1 MTKDGPMTKDGSMPA
16 PLPPGGLLVHVGP
29 AKTGTTSLQSSFHNN
44 REALAAHDVHYAGSV
59 RHSSAA
65 IKDLMNVS
73 PRVDK
78 QPKGIWDR
86 LAAEIRTS
94 TAQRVVLS
102 SEGLA
107 HADAAIADRLLA
119 DVGRSPVRVVL
130 TMRPLADML
139 ASSWW
144 QYVQTGK
151 KMPYDEW
158 LDGVLRTDLA
168 GEVVTP
174 NFWRRSRIEK
184 VAGLWVE
191 RLGPEAVTLV
201 SLAEQ
206 PRDFVQ
212 RSFEQLVGL
221 PEGVLV
227 PKEGQTN
234 DSLSYQLAEMVRH
247 FNLITGAE
255 GAGTKQVVT
264 QRQRAYNQLK
274 ARRDLLTEDRRVE
287 TPAWAVEKAC
297 GIMAEINDGIRAL
310 GINVIGDLDALTRPS
325 KPAPETVEPAPTHVA
340 VEDAAALLYF
350 MMRSTDQHC
359 RELLN
364 AKFRQR
370 EQKLEQR
377 IARLE
382 ERLAATPRIDDVGGR
397 ELLGLLAARA
407 RRRLGRS

>member
-1 MTKDGPMTKDGSMPA
+1 MPA

-44 REALAAHDVHYAGSV
+44 RPVLAEHDLHYAGAA
-59 RHSSAA
+59 RHSSTA
-65 IKDLMNVS
+65 IKDLMAVS

-78 QPKGIWDR
+78 QPMGAWQR
-86 LAAEIRTS
+86 LADEIRTS
-94 TAQRVVLS
+94 TASRVVLS

-151 KMPYDEW
+151 KMTYDEW

-184 VAGLWVE
+184 VAGLWAE
-191 RLGPEAVTLV
+191 RLGPEAVTV
-201 SLAEQ
+201 ISLADR

-212 RSFEQLVGL
+212 RTFEQLAGL
-221 PEGVLV
+221 PEGILV

-234 DSLSYQLAEMVRH
+234 DSLSYPIAEMVRH
-247 FNLITGAE
+247 FNLIVGAE
-255 GAGTKQVVT
+255 GAGTKQVAT

-274 ARRDLLTEDRRVE
+274 ARTELLTEVRKVE
-287 TPAWAVEKAC
+287 TPAWAIEQAC
-297 GIMAEINDGIRAL
+297 SIAGEINDGLRAL
-310 GINVIGDLDALTRPS
+310 GVNIVGDLDALTRPS
-325 KPAPETVEPAPTHVA
+325 KPVPESIEPAPTHIA
-340 VEDAAALLYF
+340 TEDAAALLYF
-350 MMRSTDQHC
+350 MMRSTDQHA

-364 AKFRQR
+364 AKFRKR
-370 EQKLEQR
+370 EQKLQQKL
-377 IARLE
+377 ARLQ
-382 ERLAATPRIDDVGGR
+382 ERAAAPRADEVGGR
-397 ELLGLLAARA
+397 ELLGLLAGRL
-407 RRRLGRS
+407 RRRVGRG